1 MLREWES
8 VENSN
13 NSLGLWPLHLH
24 AHEIH
29 KQGKESK
36 EATWVFPPLISLQ
49 KPMKTPE
56 QVWETKD
63 NLGTTKKE
71 NVISKTQTEKT
82 YIFIMMKN
90 FNVN

>member
-1 MLREWES
+1 
-8 VENSN
+8 
-13 NSLGLWPLHLH
+13 
-24 AHEIH
+24 
-29 KQGKESK
+29 
-36 EATWVFPPLISLQ
+36 
-49 KPMKTPE
+49 MKTPE